1 MGVWS
6 KGTTTPKNQKEDGQ
20 EAKEHRLYSKAHQH
34 LQNLGW
40 AICCSA
46 EELKGVI
53 QRIPDNEKKI
63 VKTELSFYVHTHK
76 ADRLGR
82 PELFKLS
89 NIDTATMLKNLYILL
104 VDEDNSASRS
114 SVAEISL
121 PTIED
126 ALRVI
131 LSANPRKVTH
141 SVYEVNEAC
150 VNVWYEGDKVR
161 WYIGFFKSIKSD
173 NRFHV
178 EQLVRVKD
186 ESDLVGTSTHNHH

>member
-1 MGVWS
+1 MVLCKAES
-6 KGTTTPKNQKEDGQ
+6 KPLSKTAVEIHKELTEMNVKWVSGQKELQ
-20 EAKEHRLYSKAHQH
+20 LQKIKEKMEKKQKNIDYILK
-34 LQNLGW
+34 LTNTCKTWGGP
-40 AICCSA
+40 CCSA

-89 NIDTATMLKNLYILL
+89 NIDTATMLANLYILL
-104 VDEDNSASRS
+104 ADEDNSASRS

-131 LSANPRKVTH
+131 FVCESK
-141 SVYEVNEAC
+141 
-150 VNVWYEGDKVR
+150 
-161 WYIGFFKSIKSD
+161 
-173 NRFHV
+173 
-178 EQLVRVKD
+178 
-186 ESDLVGTSTHNHH
+186 ESDASSL